1 MAIFN
6 PAPPDV
12 NPPSEFLG
20 PHFTGHAVSQSEP
33 FRPGK
38 SALDFVG
45 QGIEGGA
52 NVLDL
57 SIKRGLR
64 DTIYKDVDQQRDQ
77 FTDALQK
84 INSQVDTGV
93 IPAPVQSNNGPTTGS
108 VLDNQPQNN
117 IPAGVANGVAKIKQ
131 LQLAANNGSARIND
145 TMYAAQT
152 LSIAKRL
159 RAQYPGQREFIDQ
172 EVSKA
177 SGLPVAN
184 AYYQNLMQDIN
195 QKLTQLGRRRDDV
208 GHMMMSNMD
217 VPNMDKYLVMR
228 ANGDKNY
235 PGDAYVLHQINS
247 WKNLQST
254 IKIDSARRADAKF
267 DQEDIKTHDT
277 QSVTKG
283 LNDMVYHFIDDNL
296 QLSGTPDLRSLL
308 NYMSDYQAGR
318 VTGPDNSDA
327 VFQQRAQQLQVYRN
341 YIFQH
346 AQKFASSYSPTVGE
360 DQVQKIIS
368 SAMTPIDTYIKLA
381 DDKNAGPSVF
391 HFRQVAAMKAD
402 DQYNWLVSKDKGQIS
417 RQLLTARGILGQQAF
432 PQFVQNVLSDGAD
445 KAFSDLFHQEAMSSV
460 APFTDERGNPIPRYL
475 NDAIQHAKAVST
487 PSHPI
492 PPEYYGS
499 IVNWVNTVADP
510 NLPEAAKDRI
520 IDWAFNPKN
529 IGVLDNLKMEY
540 KDPNTGVWVP
550 GKYRAFNIMTSPK
563 ITQSIALTARDHPQN
578 WIEYQNWVESSFGSL
593 FRSDLQTLNGALK
606 SAPKGIHVA
615 YNDVS
620 HTFSIVDVDGRDIS
634 NQPKYMGMANRENPW
649 ARVALE
655 ALDRLDGKDTG
666 GGIRNLNTM
675 MMYNPHGE
683 GDTEQYLLGL
693 VQTVLHD
700 DPNNFVAMMM
710 GKALV
715 QTRNPDMSPD
725 EINEKFLKQ

>member
-12 NPPSEFLG
+12 NPPAEFLG

-38 SALDFVG
+38 SALGFLG
-45 QGIEGGA
+45 EGIEGA
-52 NVLDL
+52 ADTLDL

-93 IPAPVQSNNGPTTGS
+93 IPAPVQSSNGPTNGI
-108 VLDNQPQNN
+108 LDNQPQNN

-131 LQLAANNGSARIND
+131 LQLAANNGSTRIND

-152 LSIAKRL
+152 LAIAKRL
-159 RAQYPGQREFIDQ
+159 RAQYPGHREFIDQ

-195 QKLTQLGRRRDDV
+195 QKLTMLGRRKDDV
-208 GHMMMSNMD
+208 GHMMMNNMG

-247 WKNLQST
+247 WKNLQDT

-277 QSVTKG
+277 QSVTSG
-283 LNDMVYHFIDDNL
+283 LNNLIYHFVDDNI
-296 QLSGTPDLRSLL
+296 QLSGVPDLRSLL
-308 NYMSDYQAGR
+308 NYMSDYQAGK

-346 AQKFASSYSPTVGE
+346 AQKFASSYAPTVGE
-360 DQVQKIIS
+360 DNLQKIIS
-368 SAMTPIDTYIKLA
+368 SAMTPIDTYVKLA
-381 DDKNAGPSVF
+381 DDKNSGPGVY
-391 HFRQVAAMKAD
+391 HLHQIAAMKAD
-402 DQYNWLVSKDKGQIS
+402 DQYNWLVSKDRGQIS
-417 RQLLTARGILGQQAF
+417 RMELTARGILGEQGYAAF
-432 PQFVQNVLSDGAD
+432 IQNSLATGQD
-445 KAFSDLFHQEAMSSV
+445 KVFAPLFNQEALASV

-487 PSHPI
+487 PSHPV
-492 PPEYYGS
+492 PPEYYGN
-499 IVNWVNTVADP
+499 IIGWINHVADP
-510 NLPEAAKDRI
+510 NIPEIAKDRM

-529 IGVLDNLKMEY
+529 IGIIDKLKMEY
-540 KDPNTGVWVP
+540 RDPNTGNWVP

-563 ITQSIALTARDHPQN
+563 ITQAIALTAKDHPQN
-578 WIEYQNWVESSFGSL
+578 WIEYQNWVESSFNSL
-593 FRSDLQTLNGALK
+593 FRSDLQTLNSALK
-606 SAPKGIHVA
+606 NAHGVHVA
-615 YNDVS
+615 FNDVS
-620 HTFSIVDVDGRDIS
+620 NTFSIVTNDGRDIR
-634 NQPKYMGMANRENPW
+634 NQPKYLGPGNYQYPW
-649 ARVALE
+649 AYAALE
-655 ALDRLDGKDTG
+655 ALDRLNGAHDG
-666 GGIRNLNTM
+666 GGIRNLNTVM
-675 MMYNPHGE
+675 KYDPQGE
-683 GDTEQYLLGL
+683 GDTGKYLLSL
-693 VQTVLHD
+693 VQNILHT
-700 DPNNFVAMMM
+700 DPNNFAALMM
-710 GKALV
+710 GRALV
-715 QTRNPDMSPD
+715 QTKNPDMSQD
-725 EINEKFLKQ
+725 DINEKFLKQ